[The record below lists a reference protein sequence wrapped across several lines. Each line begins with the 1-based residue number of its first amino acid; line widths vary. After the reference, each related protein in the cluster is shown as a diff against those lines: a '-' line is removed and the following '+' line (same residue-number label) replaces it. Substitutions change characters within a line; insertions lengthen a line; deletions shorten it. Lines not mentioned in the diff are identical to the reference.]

1 LFIVKKSVNM
11 TIFKTN
17 LNGQKPPK
25 PEEQQQTTAPLPLK
39 KDAEDGVTYS
49 HRYSSTRAPKK
60 LLKVCVAA
68 AALTL
73 IMIAICGGI
82 YLYRMH
88 KAHKFE
94 GWCGVKYIDDEVY
107 PEKSGKRGFFREHI
121 NVDGNYEK
129 IQVPKFSENN
139 PAVILHDF
147 GLNFTA
153 IVDEDNSRCFVM
165 PLDRKN
171 ITPPK
176 GIVDLMT
183 KMLSGYYLPDARVV
197 RHRFKVIE
205 PPVSNVNRLGSFIAG
220 YCHLYDTYML
230 KKIIME
236 RKSGH
241 HHTEHHHK
249 HHDHHERNRR
259 GANQNYIVA
268 EVADD
273 GKALLKYDIEH

>member
-1 LFIVKKSVNM
+1 M

-17 LNGQKPPK
+17 LNAQKPSK
-25 PEEQQQTTAPLPLK
+25 PEEQNETTHAPLPLK
-39 KDAEDGVTYS
+39 KDSEDGVTYS
-49 HRYSSTRAPKK
+49 HPRYPLTRAPRR
-60 LLKVCVAA
+60 LLKICVAA
-68 AALTL
+68 AALTM

-82 YLYRMH
+82 YLYRMRTH
-88 KAHKFE
+88 KYE
-94 GWCGVKYIDDEVY
+94 GWCGVKYFDDEIY
-107 PEKSGKRGFFREHI
+107 PENSGKRGFFREHV
-121 NVDGNYEK
+121 NVEGNHEK

-139 PAVILHDF
+139 PTVILHDF

-153 IVDEDNSRCFVM
+153 IVDEDNARCFVM

-197 RHRFKVIE
+197 RHRFKVIQ
-205 PPVSNVNRLGSFIAG
+205 PPVSDINRLGSFIAG

-230 KKIIME
+230 RKIVME
-236 RKSGH
+236 HKGGH

-249 HHDHHERNRR
+249 HHDHHDRNRR
-259 GANQNYIVA
+259 AVLARAYKVA
-268 EVADD
+268 ELGQGSHVNQ
-273 GKALLKYDIEH
+273 YIIEQH